1 MIRPDTPLTGA
12 QKKQL
17 AKAVK
22 RAKRDG
28 KIAATAQQTI
38 PYEEMYQNGVC
49 SLGSHL
55 YSKSVI
61 FEDRSYTEVS
71 DEEKGV
77 ILELYCRLVNYF
89 GPSVAMEL
97 SVVCFYPD
105 LEEYRRIL
113 CLRDEGDGFD
123 PIRREL
129 SDLLMDKAS
138 QCKTERR
145 LCMTFTVEA
154 EDARKACQDT
164 VGGIDAF
171 YLSFVDEGDAVALA
185 RFVDDGGGSNDG
197 DTPLLQS
204 AKHSPEFLA
213 GHGVDAR
220 SGFVQ
225 KEDIRFMDKGT
236 AKGEFLLHAAG
247 QRSGAALAER
257 FYLPVNVAHQIIILL
272 DGGVEDG
279 GEEIEILLHRQVR
292 IEGEASGHIPHPPAD
307 GFVVLHHIQ
316 TADRSRAS
324 VGKQQSGED
333 AEKRCLARTVRP
345 DDAEKLT
352 GSH

>member
-1 MIRPDTPLTGA
+1 MLQIPMLPRAAKKKAVGWNSDLVIRPDTPLTGA

-113 CLRDEGDGFD
+113 CLRDEGDDFD

-129 SDLLMDKAS
+129 S
-138 QCKTERR
+138 ERS
-145 LCMTFTVEA
+145 
-154 EDARKACQDT
+154 K
-164 VGGIDAF
+164 
-171 YLSFVDEGDAVALA
+171 
-185 RFVDDGGGSNDG
+185 
-197 DTPLLQS
+197 
-204 AKHSPEFLA
+204 
-213 GHGVDAR
+213 
-220 SGFVQ
+220 
-225 KEDIRFMDKGT
+225 
-236 AKGEFLLHAAG
+236 
-247 QRSGAALAER
+247 
-257 FYLPVNVAHQIIILL
+257 PV
-272 DGGVEDG
+272 
-279 GEEIEILLHRQVR
+279 
-292 IEGEASGHIPHPPAD
+292 S
-307 GFVVLHHIQ
+307 
-316 TADRSRAS
+316 SRPR
-324 VGKQQSGED
+324 GW
-333 AEKRCLARTVRP
+333 
-345 DDAEKLT
+345 
-352 GSH
+352 